1 MIPFKQDDLFTDPE
15 DAARELI
22 RLVKIEMEE
31 KERPFAYTGTINN
44 AFRAGGRS
52 TVASY
57 GAGINYAVE
66 RGWLAIDES
75 GTRVHL
81 TPEGEEA

>member
-52 TVASY
+52 TVESY
-57 GAGINYAVE
+57 RAGRIYATE
-66 RGWLAIDES
+66 KGWLVIDLS
-75 GTRVHL
+75 GTRVTL

>member
-22 RLVKIEMEE
+22 RLVKLEMEE
-31 KERPFAYTGTINN
+31 KERPFAYTGTINL
-44 AFRAGGRS
+44 AFRCGGRS

-57 GAGINYAVE
+57 GVGMNYAVE
-66 RGWLAIDES
+66 KDWLAIDES
-75 GTRVHL
+75 GTRITL
-81 TPEGEEA
+81 TPEGEDA